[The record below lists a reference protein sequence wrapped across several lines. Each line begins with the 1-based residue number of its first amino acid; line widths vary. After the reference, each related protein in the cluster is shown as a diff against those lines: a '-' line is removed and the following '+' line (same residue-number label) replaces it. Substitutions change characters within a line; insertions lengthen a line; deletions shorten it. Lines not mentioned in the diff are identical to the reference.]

1 MSSTPALDFRTIDF
15 GKFVVPKLVKQPR
28 GNLTSKPQYQRDTG
42 VSTLSIQTPV
52 MRLPFGV
59 SNLADDAGEVSW
71 SVNGAFDNYRH
82 SPIMGDFYTFC
93 TQVEEF
99 VLAIAEKNSKEWF
112 GKELSRETLAV
123 MMNKW
128 VRVNGDAEKAAK
140 YDPTI
145 KISVRTK
152 KEGGGFWAECYGV
165 DGKPMPLDAVP
176 KYCRASMKIKLSS
189 IYVVNKAFGFVWD
202 LEWLKIVENPAS
214 SNFDFNPSLY
224 GDVALPAAIPSSTP
238 FSGAAPLSPLPPLGH
253 DIYGDDPSSTTT
265 SGEPAPLRTIAIP
278 SLDDEAGD
286 ENNTTGS
293 GGVKRER
300 DEGDQENSAA
310 TSSSTGSAAPAKK
323 AAPKRAK

>member
-1 MSSTPALDFRTIDF
+1 
-15 GKFVVPKLVKQPR
+15 
-28 GNLTSKPQYQRDTG
+28 
-42 VSTLSIQTPV
+42 

-59 SNLADDAGEVSW
+59 SSMTNDAGEVSW

-99 VLAIAEKNSKEWF
+99 VLAIAEKNAKEWF
-112 GKELSRETLAV
+112 GKELSRETLSEK
-123 MMNKW
+123 MNKW
-128 VRVNGDAEKAAK
+128 VRVNADAEKAAK

-165 DGKPMPLDAVP
+165 DGKPMALNDVP

-202 LEWLKIVENPAS
+202 LEWLRIVENPAA

-224 GDVALPAAIPSSTP
+224 GDVALPAASQSQGQQPDSS
-238 FSGAAPLSPLPPLGH
+238 AAPLSPLPDSVGT
-253 DIYGDDPSSTTT
+253 DYYGDNPSSATTGD
-265 SGEPAPLRTIAIP
+265 SAPLRKIAIP

-286 ENNTTGS
+286 ENTSSGTT
-293 GGVKRER
+293 GVKRER
-300 DEGDQENSAA
+300 DETDQENAAA
-310 TSSSTGSAAPAKK
+310 TSASSGGGAAPAKK
-323 AAPKRAK
+323 VAPKRAK